1 MKIEILRVLG
11 IRAQH
16 PTVLAIVDGFTVR
29 WTPKE
34 DWSCSCDEL
43 TFPDCPHIPG
53 VENVIAPRILG
64 APK

>member
-29 WTPKE
+29 WTPKD

-43 TFPDCPHIPG
+43 AFPDCPHIPA

-64 APK
+64 DPK